1 MTNKRSRQQA
11 TSSMFA
17 TASKRLPAQD
27 ISASEPSV
35 DFTTEDL
42 ARALFNARTHRDAL
56 MAISDSM
63 QVIIDSG
70 LSDSNY
76 HPQTPVPDRFVEER
90 IAKKAAKARRSLTF
104 LSLSPAGSSVAS
116 MVAVTS
122 MVPGE
127 PDTVVNHEFGGS
139 LPPAAGAFF
148 SFMEARENL
157 RKRKEDLR
165 LPFPWTDDPIL
176 SSKRFTNVKR
186 EDDATTRWM
195 RLHWTGP
202 NAANADVGE
211 TIFNCAL
218 FRYFG
223 TPELAARLTWVRD
236 AWCPG
241 EVVLQAV
248 KLRATGHHAFTRAY
262 CKPHYN
268 SESTDAK
275 QGFKAYEKICFKY
288 LDSLWKARHE
298 LTRVAIET
306 RSWKALVDELR
317 CGKSNIVGFGGVG
330 FMAKEVICDAMQ
342 CPALMHLIDDR
353 NLWCPCGPGGPLRLS
368 PFSS

>member
-1 MTNKRSRQQA
+1 MTYKRSRQRA
-11 TSSMFA
+11 TSAILA
-17 TASKRLPAQD
+17 TVGKQLSVRD
-27 ISASEPSV
+27 VSESEPSI
-35 DFTTEDL
+35 DATTMNL
-42 ARALFNARTHRDAL
+42 ARALSSARAHRDAL
-56 MAISDSM
+56 VAIYDSM
-63 QVIIDSG
+63 QVIVDS
-70 LSDSNY
+70 SFNTSND
-76 HPQTPVPDRFVEER
+76 HPHTPVQDPFDEEGR
-90 IAKKAAKARRSLTF
+90 IAKKAAKTRRTLTF

-127 PDTVVNHEFGGS
+127 PDVVVNHEFGGS
-139 LPPAAGAFF
+139 LPAAAGAFF

-165 LPFPWTDDPIL
+165 LPFPWTDDPVL

-202 NAANADVGE
+202 NAASADVGE

-223 TPELAARLTWVRD
+223 TPELAARLTWVKD
-236 AWCPG
+236 TWCPS
-241 EVVLQAV
+241 EVVHQALQ
-248 KLRATGHHAFTRAY
+248 LRATGHHAFTRAY

-298 LTRVAIET
+298 LTRVATET

-330 FMAKEVICDAMQ
+330 FMAKEVVCDAMQ
-342 CPALMHLIDDR
+342 CPALVDLIDDR
-353 NLWCPCGPGGPLRLS
+353 NLWCPCGPGKPCVEQC
-368 PFSS
+368 